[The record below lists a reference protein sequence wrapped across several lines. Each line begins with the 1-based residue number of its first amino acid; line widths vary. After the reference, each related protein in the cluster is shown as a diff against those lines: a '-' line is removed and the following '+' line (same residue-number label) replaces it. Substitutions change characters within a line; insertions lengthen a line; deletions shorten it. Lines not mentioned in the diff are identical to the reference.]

1 MKYILGVCAVVWLC
15 CGSVHA
21 EEPVR
26 EIVGGDWTYPTGE
39 QMAEYFPVTGIE
51 NDKGGRVGLD
61 CTFHQDGT
69 IMACKILEETPVGY
83 GFGIATK
90 AAFVKYVHVAPASVK
105 DGLREGDHKLFVYN
119 WVLH

>member
-1 MKYILGVCAVVWLC
+1 MKYILGVCAAIWLC
-15 CGSVHA
+15 CGSVRA
-21 EEPVR
+21 EVPVR
-26 EIVGGDWTYPTGE
+26 EIFGGDWTYPTGE

-51 NDKGGRVGLD
+51 NDKGGRVALD
-61 CTFHQDGT
+61 CTFHQDGK
-69 IMACKILEETPVGY
+69 IMACKILEETPAGY

-119 WVLH
+119 WVLN